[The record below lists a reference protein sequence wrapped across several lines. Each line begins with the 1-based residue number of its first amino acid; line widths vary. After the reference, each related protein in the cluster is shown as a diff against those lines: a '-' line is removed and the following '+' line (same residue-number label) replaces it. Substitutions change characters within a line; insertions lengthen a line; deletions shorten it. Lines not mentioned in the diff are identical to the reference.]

1 MAEMEMEMTVIAT
14 AEEEK
19 PEPTDRRKG
28 LVSDLQDR
36 IETAKSYHEESFKKM
51 KEDMDATMR
60 GYDKKDYNE
69 GFYVANIL
77 QRHVQTRT
85 AALYA
90 KNPRAI
96 AKRRDRMDYS
106 VWNQEEDSLKMAYAA
121 LAAEKQTGILAPDTM
136 MGIVADYERVQQHRK
151 MLDNVA
157 STMEHLFDYYMN
169 EQQPSFKSQMKALVR
184 RVITTGVGY
193 VKVGFQRDVD
203 RQPEVAARISD
214 LQGQLD
220 HMRRIAKQA
229 KEGEIDKDDPEMEEL
244 ILSIEALNQEPMVT
258 IREGLLFDF
267 PDPDSIIVDPMCR
280 QLRGF
285 VGAKWIAHEIFMT
298 PDDVYE
304 IYDVDLSNNFT
315 SYDLKGRKGHLGDP
329 FRSGYKDPYGQESN
343 EDPEGLVK
351 VWEIYDRA
359 AGLQY
364 CVADG
369 HENFLMEPD
378 SPQIKVETF
387 WPIYTLMF
395 NELEHKN
402 QLYPPSDV
410 RLLMPMQHE
419 YNRSRQGLR
428 EHRRANRPKY
438 VAPAGMLED
447 EDKAK
452 LASHPANALLELQ
465 ALAAGQKVLDV
476 IQPVQTI
483 GIDPNLYEVKT
494 IFDDV
499 QLVVGQQE
507 ANYGQLSKATATE
520 TSIAEQSRMSALGA
534 QVDELDSFMSDIT
547 RAAGQVLLVEMS
559 IEEVR
564 RIVGPGA
571 AWPDLTRQQIM
582 EEIHLEIEAGST
594 GKPNKAAELRNIE
607 RIVPFLLQIPGIDPS
622 FLAKEL
628 LKRLDDKLD
637 LTQAMA
643 EQIPSIIAMN
653 QAQLAAGAGG
663 PQAPQLQGPA
673 GANNA
678 RRPRQIAG
686 GGVPMGANAD

>member
-1 MAEMEMEMTVIAT
+1 MAEMEMEMMVVAT
-14 AEEEK
+14 SEEEK
-19 PEPTDRRKG
+19 PEPTDRRKS

-36 IETAKSYHEESFKKM
+36 IETAKAYHEEPFKRM
-51 KEDMDATMR
+51 KEDMDAAMR
-60 GYDKKDYNE
+60 GYDKREYND

-90 KNPRAI
+90 KNPRAL
-96 AKRRDRMDYS
+96 AKRRDRLDYS

-121 LAAEKQTGILAPDTM
+121 IAAEKQTGMPAPDTM

-214 LQGQLD
+214 LQAQLD

-229 KEGEIDKDDPEMEEL
+229 KDGEIDKDDPEIEEL
-244 ILSIEALNQEPMVT
+244 ILSIEALNKEPMVT

-267 PDPDSIIVDPMCR
+267 PESDSIIVDPMCR

-285 VGAKWIAHEIFMT
+285 VGAKWVAHEIFMT

-351 VWEIYDRA
+351 VWEIYDRQ

-364 CVADG
+364 CIADG

-378 SPQIKVETF
+378 SPPIKVESF
-387 WPIYTLMF
+387 WPIYTLLF

-476 IQPVQTI
+476 IQPVQQI

-547 RAAGQVLLVEMS
+547 RAAGQVLLAEMS
-559 IEEVR
+559 LEEVK

-571 AWPDLTRQQIM
+571 AWPDLTREQIM

-637 LTQAMA
+637 LTQAMS

-678 RRPRQIAG
+678 PRPRQIAG

>member
-1 MAEMEMEMTVIAT
+1 MAELEMSMTVLET
-14 AEEEK
+14 GEEEK
-19 PEPTDRRKG
+19 PEPTDRRKA
-28 LVSDLQDR
+28 LVTELQER
-36 IETAKSYHEESFKKM
+36 VENAKAYHEDAFKKM

-60 GYDKKDYNE
+60 GYDKKEYSE

-90 KNPRAI
+90 KNPRAM
-96 AKRRDRMDYS
+96 ANRRDRMDYS

-121 LAAEKQTGILAPDTM
+121 LGAERQTGVPAPQSM
-136 MGIVADYERVQQHRK
+136 RAIIEDYEKVQDHRK
-151 MLDNVA
+151 MLDNTA
-157 STMEHLFDYYMN
+157 QTMELLFDYYMN
-169 EQQPSFKSQMKALVR
+169 EQEPSFKSQMKALVR
-184 RVITTGVGY
+184 RVITTGVGF

-220 HMRRIAKQA
+220 HMRRIATQA
-229 KEGEIDKDDPEMEEL
+229 EKGEIDKDDPEMEEL
-244 ILSIEALNQEPMVT
+244 LLSIEALNSEPMVT

-267 PDPDSIIVDPMCR
+267 PDADSIIVDPMCR

-285 VGAKWIAHEIFMT
+285 MGAKWIAHEMYMT

-304 IYDVDLSNNFT
+304 IYDVDISEGYT
-315 SYDLKGRKGHLGDP
+315 SYNIKGQKGHINDP
-329 FRSGYKDPYGQESN
+329 FRNSYLDSN
-343 EDPEGLVK
+343 REDEPTGLVK
-351 VWEIYDRA
+351 VWEIYDRQ

-364 CVADG
+364 CIADG
-369 HENFLMEPD
+369 HHDFLMEPQA
-378 SPQIKVETF
+378 PPVKVETF
-387 WPIYTLMF
+387 WPIYSLLF

-402 QLYPPSDV
+402 HLYPPSDV

-438 VAPAGMLED
+438 AAPAGMLED

-465 ALAAGQKVLDV
+465 ALAAGQKVTDV
-476 IQPVQTI
+476 IQPVATI

-547 RAAGQVLLVEMS
+547 RAAGQVLLAELS
-559 IEEVR
+559 LEEVK

-571 AWPDLTRQQIM
+571 VWPDLTRLQIM
-582 EEIHLEIEAGST
+582 EEVHLEIEAGST

-607 RIVPFLLQIPGIDPS
+607 RIVPFLLQIPGIDPG

-637 LTQAMA
+637 LTQAMS
-643 EQIPSIIAMN
+643 EKIPSIIAMN

-673 GANNA
+673 GGNNA
-678 RRPRQIAG
+678 PKPRQVVG
-686 GGVPMGANAD
+686 GSGVPMNATAG